1 MISRVILNVL
11 NSNTFFLSFWLHGV
25 FLVACRLS
33 LAAVRR
39 HLTAVASLIVEH
51 GLQST
56 QASGVTAHGF
66 RSSDTWASVVASHE
80 L

>member
-1 MISRVILNVL
+1 MISRVILNIL

-25 FLVACRLS
+25 FLACRLS
-33 LAAVRR
+33 VAAVCRR
-39 HLTAVASLIVEH
+39 LTAVAPLIVEH

-56 QASGVTAHGF
+56 QASGVTARGF
-66 RSSDTWASVVASHE
+66 RSSDTSASVVASHE